1 MLCSDEG
8 LCALVKFLAPETQ
21 AAALAWCIEMD
32 TSSVEVI
39 VAVEADD
46 AFVSALGLKPGGL
59 NMGLVRKRL
68 AAFRD
73 AM

>member
-1 MLCSDEG
+1 
-8 LCALVKFLAPETQ
+8 
-21 AAALAWCIEMD
+21 MD